1 MSNNP
6 HVMIVGAGFGGLG
19 GVAEQLAHVPVA
31 VTLIDRHNYHTFQ
44 PLLYQAATSLL
55 NAEEVAV
62 PVRSMFRHR
71 RPRDFPISKLVSSQR
86 HRRL

>member
-6 HVMIVGAGFGGLG
+6 HVMIVGAGFGGL

-55 NAEEVAV
+55 NAEEVAA

-71 RPRDFPISKLVSSQR
+71 RPRDCCNQP
-86 HRRL
+86 